1 MPKNGNITGQPFD
14 PEVVDQINARQA
26 FLGIQHKEDK
36 HIIYQNN
43 KTAFLRLASSI
54 NIGDN
59 LNQVREGELLNEQ
72 VQFQSAKEILGLRGL
87 PESLQG
93 SELAKQCVLFGG
105 VVSVNNNSTSP
116 VKPFGLVNSSKPED
130 IFSGAYG
137 WGGVKSRGY
146 VPLPGI
152 ESANI
157 GFYNRGAL
165 AKADVKIK
173 VYSVEQLQI
182 FDLLYF
188 RIGYTMLLE
197 WGHSLYIDNEQNL
210 INRKDFYT
218 KPFKTFFENSNQSQ
232 ILDAIKEERKKS
244 SYNYDAMLGKV
255 TNFTWKFNTDGSYD
269 IDLKLVGLGD
279 VIEALK
285 INTSLAGA
293 ETTISNTQ
301 QLSNQ
306 SNQIDKQINVLNSA
320 VSSIDALNG
329 LSFFK
334 GVPVSPEE
342 YSVLERDWKAFKSSA
357 NGYITQYKTNLT
369 GLYASAERISK
380 GAASDAPIPL
390 NIGEEFAQNLY
401 VYLGVNYINK
411 GQGQKIVNWW
421 EGKIAEAKR
430 LYQAKGG
437 NASRQEAESIAPQ
450 VARENKGKTDFN
462 KQLYTWIESLQKKTA
477 DTKNLCSI
485 PFTSKS
491 SNSSSTGTTTL
502 GITQYYVRLGHML
515 EWIQDNLLIYDIK
528 KDQKK
533 VPYLKLNTDVE
544 NNLCLSFPYQVSADP
559 FVCVIP
565 TKNLDKNSKGW
576 QYFNGSKSKIDLSAY
591 FVDGNPYVGKVMNI
605 FVNID
610 FIAKTLNEGVDNN
623 GRSNLLTFL
632 KNMLVGINDALGNVN
647 KLDAVY
653 DSETNEIQIIEGSRL
668 NKVSEG
674 SNIGVFEV
682 YGVKLGNKG
691 SFVTNVDFQVQLPPN
706 MAAMATISAQSTGNI
721 VGENATALSKMN
733 VGLTDR
739 IITTKLDAA
748 SIGGIE
754 AGSKTDPEVIFQKNI
769 TNLSNGLKDL
779 YKNLTYQKDN
789 VDALKSI
796 NRDIASYT
804 VGYAAEKEQLPAPFF
819 IPFNLSLDM
828 DGLSGMRN
836 YERFA
841 ISEEVLPY
849 SYRTSNGN
857 GVIDFLIK
865 GISHNIANNQW
876 TTKIESLT
884 VSSKRKGLTS
894 ELDPDFSFLGDT
906 NNDF

>member
-26 FLGIQHKEDK
+26 FLGVQYKEDK
-36 HIIYQNN
+36 HLIYQNN
-43 KTAFLRLASSI
+43 KTAFLRLASSV
-54 NIGDN
+54 NIEDTPT
-59 LNQVREGELLNEQ
+59 LT
-72 VQFQSAKEILGLRGL
+72 AKEILDLRGI
-87 PESLQG
+87 PESSKG
-93 SELAKQCVLFGG
+93 SKLAQQCVLFGG
-105 VVSVNNNSTSP
+105 VVSVNNESTSP
-116 VKPFGLVNSSKPED
+116 TKPFGLVNSSNIQD

-137 WGGVKSRGY
+137 WGGIKSRGY
-146 VPLPGI
+146 VPMPGI

-197 WGHSLYIDNEQNL
+197 WGHSLYIDNNQTL
-210 INRKDFYT
+210 KNRDDFYT
-218 KPFKTFFENSNQSQ
+218 KPFKAFFEKSTQNN
-232 ILDAIKEERKKS
+232 ILDSIKEERKLS

-255 TNFTWKFNTDGSYD
+255 TNFTWKFNADGSYD

-293 ETTISNTQ
+293 ETTISNTT
-301 QLSNQ
+301 QLQNEDNS
-306 SNQIDKQINVLNSA
+306 INKRINALNSS
-320 VSSIDALNG
+320 VTSQDAING
-329 LSFFK
+329 LSFFP
-334 GVPVSPEE
+334 GVPTSPEE
-342 YSVLERDWKAFKSSA
+342 ASSLDRDWKAFKSTVDRF
-357 NGYITQYKTNLT
+357 ITQYSTNLT
-369 GLYASAERISK
+369 SLYASAERI
-380 GAASDAPIPL
+380 GAGRVEDAQIKL
-390 NIGEEFAQNLY
+390 NISEAVAKDIS

-411 GQGQKIVNWW
+411 GGGSKIVYWW
-421 EGKIAEAKR
+421 EGKIKEAKS
-430 LYQAKGG
+430 LYAAKAG
-437 NASRQEAESIAPQ
+437 NASRTEAEGIAPQ

-485 PFTSKS
+485 PFKAKSANS
-491 SNSSSTGTTTL
+491 SNTGTTTL
-502 GITQYYVRLGHML
+502 GITQYYVRLGHVL
-515 EWIQDNLLIYDIK
+515 EWIQDNLLIYDF
-528 KDQKK
+528 KDGAKN
-533 VPYLKLNTDVE
+533 PYLTIDTE
-544 NNLCLSFPYQVSADP
+544 IETNLCLRFPYQVSADP
-559 FVCVIP
+559 LVCIIP
-565 TKNLDKNSKGW
+565 TENLDKNKKGW
-576 QYFNGSKSKIDLSAY
+576 QYFNGSKSKIDLRSY
-591 FVDGNPYVGKVMNI
+591 FVEENPYVGKVMNI

-610 FIAKTLNEGVDNN
+610 FIARTINEGVDAN
-623 GRSNLLTFL
+623 GRANLLTFL
-632 KNMLVGINDALGNVN
+632 KSTLVGINDALGNVN

-653 DSETNEIQIIEGSRL
+653 DAETNQIKIIEGSRL
-668 NKVSEG
+668 NKISEG
-674 SNIGVFEV
+674 TDIGVFEI
-682 YGVKLGNKG
+682 YGVKLGSKG

-721 VGENATALSKMN
+721 VGENATALSRLN
-733 VGLTDR
+733 TGLQDR
-739 IITTKLDAA
+739 IITTKLDVATL
-748 SIGGIE
+748 GGIQK
-754 AGSKTDPEVIFQKNI
+754 GSKTDPEVLFQTNI
-769 TNLSNGLKDL
+769 ANLSNGLKTL
-779 YKNLTYQKDN
+779 YKDLTYQKDN
-789 VDALKSI
+789 VDVLKSI

-804 VGYAAEKEQLPAPFF
+804 VGYAAEKNQLPAPFF

-841 ISEEVLPY
+841 VSEEVLPY
-849 SYRTSNGN
+849 SYRTSNGD

-865 GISHNIANNQW
+865 GISHNVANNQW

-884 VSSKRKGLTS
+884 VSSKRKGIT
-894 ELDPDFSFLGDT
+894 ENLDPDFSFLGDT